1 MEKENDLQEIRNIL
15 ENILYVLE
23 KIEES
28 VKRRR

>member
-1 MEKENDLQEIRNIL
+1 MNKEDDLQEIRNIL

-28 VKRRR
+28 VKRR

>member
-28 VKRRR
+28 VKRR

>member
-1 MEKENDLQEIRNIL
+1 MNKEDDLQEIRNIL